1 MKSKSSRSSSSSEL
15 TAGDDD
21 DDYIILLINSV
32 VVDDE
37 EEEELSTVSFAEMVR
52 LFVST
57 VFHTTTV
64 WLAVVQL
71 TSQPATEW
79 RQWKWF
85 LFSYLHTN
93 GHHLFVSIV
102 MVRSAD
108 NKTNQI
114 TPTIEQ
120 QLHDVDGGGPKFII
134 IKIIPRSFKVYKRFA
149 HDGMVNCLLA
159 CLPF

>member
-37 EEEELSTVSFAEMVR
+37 EEEELNTVSFAEMVR
-52 LFVST
+52 LFVSS

-79 RQWKWF
+79 RQ
-85 LFSYLHTN
+85 
-93 GHHLFVSIV
+93 
-102 MVRSAD
+102 
-108 NKTNQI
+108 
-114 TPTIEQ
+114 
-120 QLHDVDGGGPKFII
+120 
-134 IKIIPRSFKVYKRFA
+134 
-149 HDGMVNCLLA
+149 
-159 CLPF
+159 